1 MASYGNFQSDN
12 KKYGLN
18 NRDNYNPAFNSTV
31 KAKSESQ
38 EDSFNKS
45 INNWVEF
52 LSWAR
57 WNPDLLLDLIK
68 PEKGGVNLHLD
79 QRVFLRC
86 IMRFVSLY
94 GVFPRGYGKTY
105 IEVLAGILCCI
116 LYPNI
121 TIALTAQTKSN
132 ASQLLK
138 DKYEEI
144 TRHFP
149 LLKNEVVKTNF
160 SKDEASITFLNG
172 SVYDILANAQTS
184 KGQRRRRIAI
194 EESALLNNDL
204 FEDALEPIVEVGRST
219 VGNLGVVNPEELNQQ
234 INFFTTSGF
243 RGSDEYMRSLT
254 MLKNMKEL
262 KGEIVLGSDWHMAC
276 WYGRGSTKEQVLK
289 RKKRTS
295 PVAFAQNYES
305 KWVGCTED
313 SLVDVNKLLACRNL
327 EEPEFEY
334 KEGCEYVIGVDV
346 ARSQKTS
353 NNRSSASVIKIIRN
367 TDGTVRELHLVNL
380 FLISNALT
388 FEAQAIE
395 VKKIKKAYKA
405 KCVVIDGNG
414 LGSGLTDALLKSNLD
429 PKTGE
434 THEAWAT
441 KNTDH
446 ISEDDNAEEVV
457 YVLMPQSAQSRI
469 VTCFMDVV
477 DGGKLRL
484 LTKKKE
490 EDFSLSDKDSIIK
503 QASHMQTDVLIEE
516 VTNLKVKHLNNG
528 GLTIEKVLRRIDKDR
543 YASVAYPIWWI
554 LENDNHANVDD
565 TSMLDYMQA
574 MIGGMGMA
582 GVKKNKYF
590 N

>member
-38 EDSFNKS
+38 ANSFDKS
-45 INNWVEF
+45 INNWIEF

-57 WNPDLLLDLIK
+57 FYPDLLLDLIK
-68 PEKGGVNLHLD
+68 PEKGGVKLHLD
-79 QRVFLRC
+79 QRIFLRC

-94 GVFPRGYGKTY
+94 GVFPRGYGKTF
-105 IEVLAGILCCI
+105 IEVLAGFLCCI
-116 LYPNI
+116 LFPNI

-144 TRHFP
+144 IRYFP
-149 LLKNEVVKTNF
+149 LLKNEVIKTNF

-172 SVYDILANAQTS
+172 SVYDILANAQSS

-194 EESALLNNDL
+194 EESALLNNEL
-204 FEDALEPIVEVGRST
+204 FLDALAPIVVIGRLTAGDLS
-219 VGNLGVVNPEELNQQ
+219 VVNPEELNRQ

-243 RGSDEYMRSLT
+243 RGSDEYMRSLR
-254 MLKNMKEL
+254 MLDNMREL
-262 KGEIVLGSDWHMAC
+262 KGEIVLGSDWRLGC
-276 WYGRGSTKEQVLK
+276 WYGRGSTKEQILQDKQRDSHV
-289 RKKRTS
+289 S
-295 PVAFAQNYES
+295 FAQNYES

-313 SLVDVNKLLACRNL
+313 SLVDVNNLLDCRSL
-327 EEPEFEY
+327 SEPEFEC

-353 NNRSSASVIKIIRN
+353 NNRSSASVIKILRN
-367 TDGTVRELHLVNL
+367 KDGTVKELHLVNL

-388 FEAQAIE
+388 FEAQAVE

-429 PKTGE
+429 PRTGE

-441 KNTDH
+441 KNTEH
-446 ISEDDNAEEVV
+446 MSEDDNAEQVV

-469 VTCFMDVV
+469 ITCFMDAV
-477 DGGKLRL
+477 DGRKLKL
-484 LTKKKE
+484 LVKKRDT
-490 EDFSLSDKDSIIK
+490 DFSVSDKDAVIK
-503 QASHMQTDVLIEE
+503 QASHIQTDIFVEE

-574 MIGGMGMA
+574 ITGSMRVSGL
-582 GVKKNKYF
+582 KNKYF
-590 N
+590 T